1 LIAFFQEE
9 KRQQNSCGARGLDRD
24 FLNAIRSVL
33 AKRHRSHHSGGFTT
47 NRETTMARTLNKVEL
62 IGHLGKDPE
71 IRSFQNGGKAASF
84 TIATSESWKDKA
96 SGDRKERTEW
106 HRISILNEGLVTVAE
121 KYLAKGSKVYIEGK
135 LETRKWTDKDGQ
147 ERYTTEIVLRPYA
160 GELILLDARDE
171 PAVTPA
177 PDEQEAAA

>member
-1 LIAFFQEE
+1 
-9 KRQQNSCGARGLDRD
+9 
-24 FLNAIRSVL
+24 
-33 AKRHRSHHSGGFTT
+33 
-47 NRETTMARTLNKVEL
+47 MARTLNKVEL

-121 KYLAKGSKVYIEGK
+121 KYLTKGSKVYIEGK
-135 LETRKWTDKDGQ
+135 LETRKWSDKDGQ
-147 ERYTTEIVLRPYA
+147 ERYTTEIVLRPYG
-160 GELILLDARDE
+160 GELILLDAKDE
-171 PAVTPA
+171 PNVTAA
-177 PDEQEAAA
+177 PNDQDAAA

>member
-1 LIAFFQEE
+1 
-9 KRQQNSCGARGLDRD
+9 
-24 FLNAIRSVL
+24 
-33 AKRHRSHHSGGFTT
+33 
-47 NRETTMARTLNKVEL
+47 MARTLNKVEL

-71 IRSFQNGGKAASF
+71 IRSFQNGGKVASF

-121 KYLAKGSKVYIEGK
+121 KYLKKGSKVYIEGK
-135 LETRKWTDKDGQ
+135 LETRKWTDKDQQ
-147 ERYTTEIVLRPYA
+147 ERYTTEIILRPYA

-171 PAVTPA
+171 PDVTAA
-177 PDEQEAAA
+177 PNEQEAAA